1 MHPWSS
7 CLYSRKV
14 LRTPSVPPSLK
25 LMETETASPT
35 NESRAGE
42 NFLELLQHCR
52 RVLGGHT
59 KLASKRELSDALN
72 VAPGMAGRYIAGET
86 DFYNLR
92 AVTVELLARACG
104 LDVGTVFRWVGQG
117 RQDALA
123 HEALLRREPVAF
135 SALDH
140 VRAAATLLEQ
150 QEEAIVQDAR
160 EDTPLPTDFD
170 GLTMALAGRRGQDG
184 AAVASLFD
192 TLVHSIGAES
202 CLQRVRA
209 HQELEEDDW
218 FKLQQLLGVPQGEL
232 LALFGPGRTP
242 SRT

>member
-1 MHPWSS
+1 
-7 CLYSRKV
+7 
-14 LRTPSVPPSLK
+14 
-25 LMETETASPT
+25 METETPITAS
-35 NESRAGE
+35 ESRSGD

-52 RVLGGHT
+52 RVLGGHAR
-59 KLASKRELSDALN
+59 LASKRELSDALN

-92 AVTVELLARACG
+92 AITVELLARACG

-117 RQDALA
+117 RQEALA

-150 QEEAIVQDAR
+150 QEEAVALSG
-160 EDTPLPTDFD
+160 EEPPLPTDFD
-170 GLTMALAGRRGQDG
+170 GLAMALAGRRGQDG

-192 TLVHSIGAES
+192 TLVRSIGAEP
-202 CLQRVRA
+202 CLERIRA
-209 HQELEEDDW
+209 SQDLEDDDW
-218 FKLQQLLGVPQGEL
+218 FKLQQLLGVPQHEL
-232 LALFGPGRTP
+232 MALFGPGRTP